1 MKGPEG
7 EHDLRVVNSYPSKVP
22 VPHPPR
28 GPVSACGGMRVCVG
42 LCVGWGVC
50 VWQVL
55 LRRAQGLPAVLC
67 TNWNWTPRH

>member
-1 MKGPEG
+1 
-7 EHDLRVVNSYPSKVP
+7 
-22 VPHPPR
+22 
-28 GPVSACGGMRVCVG
+28 MRVCVG

-67 TNWNWTPRH
+67 TNWNCAVEVSTSCLVPPSCVVYGPELYSGGL